1 MNYLQQLTEEEIN
14 YICLSIPYKYVV
26 GYFKTYPK
34 EFAKIRPGFRPTSL
48 NASDAVKIL
57 KKYHDRKFINS
68 FLEKTIDKW
77 LVEIEECLDQYMNEG
92 ESFELSCLHT
102 LPESYFADNV
112 ALYFKL
118 SQKEYSKDFVTL
130 MSVAVSDIK
139 DKCEN
144 SQQIDELEKK
154 FEEERSKLNSV
165 IDKQKKEIYQEIQK
179 SRDKDREIKELSC
192 NLMQTIESFDEL
204 QQSFDC
210 YKNRIEKLE
219 DDLASAH
226 NRIKQTEKKLT
237 KAIEEKDSLREA
249 LKIREEQEKRYLSR
263 IDSELIQ
270 PKRPCDIDEFED
282 YFTYNITTMGI
293 DRNSSIS
300 KLFIKYLEEV
310 LFCGIPI
317 LIKHNAGINLA
328 RCVANTLYGQM
339 NVEILK
345 YSQNITDNDI
355 SKFLSESSRVVC
367 LDGFIGSNYN
377 ELELFPLLNSSR
389 DKIIFVTYSY
399 DKNLKYVSEEILA
412 KCNYLNLNRIQEFS
426 TIQDFEEDPSFIEE
440 CDFKITFQE
449 GDPQYKKICKEILQE
464 CGMKN
469 SVVEYYC
476 AQVNSEKDL
485 CCMLAFVFLPY
496 ISDVMDKKPYNC
508 SKRLQKYAGESGR
521 CPEKEMLIGWFG

>member
-14 YICLSIPYKYVV
+14 YICSSIPYIYVV
-26 GYFKTYPK
+26 KYFKTYPK

-118 SQKEYSKDFVTL
+118 SQKKYSEDFVTL

-154 FEEERSKLNSV
+154 LEEERSKLNSV
-165 IDKQKKEIYQEIQK
+165 IDKHKKEIYREIQK
-179 SRDKDREIKELSC
+179 SRDKDSEIKELSC
-192 NLMQTIESFDEL
+192 NLMQRIESFDEL

-210 YKNRIEKLE
+210 NKKRIEKLE

-226 NRIKQTEKKLT
+226 NEMEQTEKKLM
-237 KAIEEKDSLREA
+237 KAIEEKDSLREE
-249 LKIREEQEKRYLSR
+249 LKIREEQERLYLSR
-263 IDSELIQ
+263 IDTELIQ
-270 PKRPCDIDEFED
+270 PKHPCDIDEFED
-282 YFTYNITTMGI
+282 YFTYNITALGI
-293 DRNSSIS
+293 DINLSIS
-300 KLFIKYLEEV
+300 KLLIKYLEKV

-317 LIKHNAGINLA
+317 LIKYNAGINLA
-328 RCVANTLYGQM
+328 RCVTNTLYGKM

-345 YSQNITDNDI
+345 YSQDITSNDI
-355 SKFLSESSRVVC
+355 LKFLSESSRVVC
-367 LDGFIGSNYN
+367 LDGFIGNYN
-377 ELELFPLLNSSR
+377 ELELFPLINCSR

-399 DKNLKYVSEEILA
+399 DKTLKYVSEEIFA
-412 KCNYLNLNRIQEFS
+412 ICNYLNLNRIHAFS

-449 GDPQYKKICKEILQE
+449 GDTQYKKICEEILQE
-464 CGMKN
+464 CGMNN
-469 SVVEYYC
+469 SMVEYYC

-485 CCMLAFVFLPY
+485 CSMLAFVFLPF

-521 CPEKEMLIGWFG
+521 CPENELLIGWFG